1 MLNGEVLSL
10 EVLSGETI
18 SDISSNN
25 EGIVFFFVPIFT
37 DVTSQIELKHLQ
49 EIYSEFKKV
58 NWEIIISTVE
68 SLESIE
74 KYVTEKHFEFP
85 ILIDQDSSLS
95 KFFNIIGENGTPLR
109 RTVVIDSNHQIKR
122 MFKQIIPKEH
132 PREVL
137 KWIELNDQEAIT
149 MLEKGMSIQ

>member
-1 MLNGEVLSL
+1 MLNQEVLSL
-10 EVLSGETI
+10 EVFAGESI
-18 SDISSNN
+18 SEISNKN

-37 DVTSQIELKHLQ
+37 DVTSQIELKHLH
-49 EIYSEFKKV
+49 EIYHEFKKV
-58 NWEIIISTVE
+58 NWEIIITTIE
-68 SLESIE
+68 SQELIE
-74 KYVTEKHFEFP
+74 KYISENKFKFP
-85 ILIDQDSSLS
+85 ILMDQDLFLTR
-95 KFFNIIGENGTPLR
+95 FFNITGENGTPLR
-109 RTVVIDSNHQIKR
+109 RTVVIDSNHHVKR

>member
-1 MLNGEVLSL
+1 MLNVEVLNL

-25 EGIVFFFVPIFT
+25 EGIVFFSVPIFT

-49 EIYSEFKKV
+49 EIYSEFKNI
-58 NWEIIISTVE
+58 NWEIIISTVDSQE
-68 SLESIE
+68 LVE
-74 KYVTEKHFEFP
+74 KYISENNIQFP
-85 ILIDQDSSLS
+85 ILIDQDLILS
-95 KFFNIIGENGTPLR
+95 RFLNIMGENGTPLR
-109 RTVVIDSNHQIKR
+109 RTVVIDKNHQVKR